1 MVAYFIGAA
10 IMTTHIRDL
19 QPGERFYLL
28 RTMEKY
34 TYIGHKT
41 DYDFPGYRHVVAK
54 EGENTTSDLHHSC
67 HVKRIVR
74 AA

>member
-1 MVAYFIGAA
+1 
-10 IMTTHIRDL
+10 MTTHIRDL

-28 RTMEKY
+28 RTMERY
-34 TYIGHKT
+34 TYVGVRVSERTGTHQHLVMRDGK
-41 DYDFPGYRHVVAK
+41 YSA
-54 EGENTTSDLHHSC
+54 LHHSC